1 MPLKKWSIHGMKS
14 LTCIKIDGGC
24 SKLEVFPQE
33 VLPNT
38 LTYLCIRNLPNLIN
52 LGEGLTVSPHWKSWR
67 LNTVRR
73 LISWCQRRDFPS
85 NYNLCLLPIVRA
97 SCLAQNGVCMEWSHW
112 LILWLQ
118 VDVVRWSCFLKGI
131 CCQTVSFLFASADFQ
146 ISNTWSMGF
155 SNSHRS
161 KIWRSTVVRSLSW
174 FKQRDG
180 LPASLSSLRIR
191 KCSLLALRCKKD
203 GGEDWPKISHV
214 LQIE

>member
-1 MPLKKWSIHGMKS
+1 MKS

-24 SKLEVFPQE
+24 SKLEVFSHG

-67 LNTVRR
+67 LNTVRS
-73 LISWCQRRDFPS
+73 LISGCQRRDFPS

-97 SCLAQNGVCMEWSHW
+97 PCLAQNGVCMEWSHW

-118 VDVVRWSCFLKGI
+118 VDVVRWSCFLKGV

-191 KCSLLALRCKKD
+191 KCSLLALRCEKD